1 MAVKTKIGT
10 SNIYDYDIDDTLNAN
25 GGSVSDKEDKF
36 KAKAKVNPWSK
47 HKPVVLSKNACQ
59 DFSSSKAHYVS
70 GWWKGDNKMCGFS
83 LSSAKATSWTAL
95 IGKYDGVL
103 NGWAYVSPYE
113 QDAPLRQNDFAGYY
127 PAAQP
132 IASGFYAPSSV
143 TTDSTSAECQ
153 VVLPSSNSD
162 SLSWSDF
169 DTLKSY
175 YFGILIYYSSN
186 DYMRVTATTTLGNG
200 GGSVKFDPSKL
211 TQDKTYTVYPF
222 ICSNKY
228 AYDDLDSSGQ
238 VIYTMPNVEP
248 AEMQVKKSNIIVLV
262 DATKNTSTSS
272 VAVTFRVT
280 NNGSAKTLNNNFIR
294 LRFKSADI
302 DDNMNTKEK
311 EIQLS
316 DGLVAKANATT
327 TFTGGTFTNVAAD
340 LLADCRVWV
349 SLNSGTYTAKALP
362 MESGTST
369 PDRE

>member
-70 GWWKGDNKMCGFS
+70 GWWKCSDKLCGFN

-95 IGKYDGVL
+95 IGKYDGGL

-113 QDAPLRQNDFAGYY
+113 QGAPLRQNDFAGYY

-132 IASGFYAPSSV
+132 IASGFYAPTSV
-143 TTDSTSAECQ
+143 TKDDTSATCQ

-175 YFGILIYYSSN
+175 YFGVLIYYSSS
-186 DYMRVTATTTLGNG
+186 DYMRVTASSTLANS
-200 GGSVKFDPSKL
+200 GGSVTFDPSKL
-211 TQDKTYTVYPF
+211 TQNRAYTVYPF

-238 VIYTMPNVEP
+238 VIYTMPNVQP
-248 AEMQVKKSNIIVLV
+248 AEMEVKASNILLLI
-262 DATKNTSTSS
+262 DATKNTSASS
-272 VAVTFRVT
+272 VTVSFRVT
-280 NNGSAKTLNNNFIR
+280 NSGAAKTLNNNFIR
-294 LRFKSADI
+294 LRYKSAGLN
-302 DDNMNTKEK
+302 DNMNSKEK
-311 EIQLS
+311 EIQLA
-316 DGLVAKANATT
+316 DGLVAKANTTT

-349 SLNSGTYTAKALP
+349 SLNSGAYTANALP
-362 MESGTST
+362 LESGTST

>member
-1 MAVKTKIGT
+1 MTAYKTT
-10 SNIYDYDIDDTLNAN
+10 PMPTENLHDYDIMDTVGVSSWTDMFSEDAN
-25 GGSVSDKEDKF
+25 INSD
-36 KAKAKVNPWSK
+36 SK
-47 HKPVVLSKNACQ
+47 HKPVVNDTVFCQ
-59 DFSSSKAHYVS
+59 DFSSSKSNYVA
-70 GWWKGDNKMCGFS
+70 GWWKANDGLCGYNI
-83 LSSAKATSWTAL
+83 SSAKASGWTGL
-95 IGKYDGVL
+95 VNKYDGGK
-103 NGWAYVSPYE
+103 NGWKYVPPYGTGK
-113 QDAPLRQNDFAGYY
+113 PLRQNDFAGYY
-127 PAAQP
+127 HAAQP

-248 AEMQVKKSNIIVLV
+248 VEMQVKKSNIIVLV

-311 EIQLS
+311 EIQLA

-327 TFTGGTFTNVAAD
+327 SFAGGTFTNVAAD

-362 MESGTST
+362 MESGAST